1 MTLRIENNLS
11 RSALPIQDAQPAP
24 SQVKDAAMQTPR
36 QQFRASSPA
45 VAGPRTEALP
55 PAHHHP
61 TGDTHPHLLYTVLYI
76 GEQRSTP

>member
-1 MTLRIENNLS
+1 
-11 RSALPIQDAQPAP
+11 
-24 SQVKDAAMQTPR
+24 MQTPR